1 MFIGLSEE
9 QEKLRRE
16 LRAYYEKLL
25 TPERREA
32 LAREHGIGPVTTEL
46 RKQMAK
52 DGWLCFGWPKEYGGQ
67 GRSQVDH
74 FIFFDE
80 SMRSMAPVPMLT
92 INTVGPTLMRFGT
105 EEQRRFFLPRIAAG
119 EIEFCIGYS
128 EPNAGTD
135 LASLQTRAVRDGD
148 DYVVN
153 GQKIW
158 TSLAGGA
165 DYCWLAVRTDPQ
177 APKHAGISM
186 LIVDMKNTPGIRV
199 DPLHLLSDHDI
210 NQVFFDDVR
219 VPAAN
224 LVGGEN
230 KGWKLITNQ
239 LNHERV
245 TLCSSGTLERC
256 YLAVRDYAREAKLPD
271 GRRLLDEEWV
281 QVNLAKVYAGLEFLR
296 LINWKV
302 AWSATRGALAP
313 ADASATKVFGTEFY
327 LDAFQL
333 LMEILGQKGYL
344 ARGSPEAVAAGML
357 ETLYRSLMI
366 LTFGGGVNE
375 VQRDLIALFGLGL
388 PRIPR
393 H

>member
-1 MFIGLSEE
+1 MYIGLTPE
-9 QEKLRRE
+9 QEKLRHE

-25 TPERREA
+25 TPEVRVD
-32 LAREHGIGPVTTEL
+32 LAREHGIGPKTTAV
-46 RKQMAK
+46 RKQMAQ

-67 GRSQVDH
+67 GRDQVDH

-80 SMRSMAPVPMLT
+80 SMRAAAPIPMLT
-92 INTVGPTLMRFGT
+92 VNTVGPTIMRYGT
-105 EEQRRFFLPRIAAG
+105 EEQKRFFLPKIATG
-119 EIEFCIGYS
+119 ELEFCIGYS

-165 DYCWLAVRTDPQ
+165 DYCWLAVRTDPS
-177 APKHAGISM
+177 ASKHAGISM
-186 LIVDMKNTPGIRV
+186 LIVDMKTAGIRV
-199 DPLHLLSDHDI
+199 DPLHLLSEHDI

-219 VPAAN
+219 VPAKN

-245 TLCSSGTLERC
+245 TLCSSGVMERAYGITL
-256 YLAVRDYAREAKLPD
+256 DYAKATRLAD

-281 QVNLAKVYAGLEFLR
+281 QVNLAKVYAGIEFLR

-302 AWSATRGALAP
+302 ASTASKGALSP
-313 ADASATKVFGTEFY
+313 ADASTTKVFGTEFY
-327 LDAFQL
+327 LDAFQWM
-333 LMEILGQKGYL
+333 MEIVGPQAYL
-344 ARGSPEAVAAGML
+344 KRGSPEAVAAGHL
-357 ETLYRSLMI
+357 EGLYRSMMI

>member
-1 MFIGLSEE
+1 MYIGLTPE
-9 QEKLRRE
+9 QEKLRQE

-25 TPERREA
+25 TPEVRVD
-32 LAREHGIGPVTTEL
+32 LAREHGIGPKTTAV

-67 GRSQVDH
+67 GRDQVDH

-80 SMRSMAPVPMLT
+80 SMRAAAPIPMLT
-92 INTVGPTLMRFGT
+92 VNTVGPTIMRYGT
-105 EEQRRFFLPRIAAG
+105 EEQKQFFLPKIATG
-119 EIEFCIGYS
+119 ELEFCIGYS

-165 DYCWLAVRTDPQ
+165 DYCWLAVRTDPN
-177 APKHAGISM
+177 ASKHAGISM
-186 LIVDMKNTPGIRV
+186 LIVDMKTPGIRV
-199 DPLHLLSDHDI
+199 DPLHLLSEHNI

-219 VPAAN
+219 VPAKN

-245 TLCSSGTLERC
+245 TLCSSGVMERAYGITL
-256 YLAVRDYAREAKLPD
+256 DYAKSTRLDD

-281 QVNLAKVYAGLEFLR
+281 QVNLAKVYAGIEFLR

-302 AWSATRGALAP
+302 ASTASKGALSP
-313 ADASATKVFGTEFY
+313 ADASTTKVFGTEFY
-327 LDAFQL
+327 LDAFQWM
-333 LMEILGQKGYL
+333 MEVVGPRAYL
-344 ARGSPEAVAAGML
+344 TRGSPEAVA
-357 ETLYRSLMI
+357 T
-366 LTFGGGVNE
+366 
-375 VQRDLIALFGLGL
+375 
-388 PRIPR
+388 
-393 H
+393 

>member
-1 MFIGLSEE
+1 MYIGLSEE
-9 QEKLRRE
+9 QQTLCQE
-16 LRAYYEKLL
+16 LRTYYDRLL
-25 TPERREA
+25 TPTVRED
-32 LAREHGIGPVTTEL
+32 LLREHGIGPRTKAV
-46 RKQMAK
+46 RQQMAK

-67 GRSQVDH
+67 GRDEVDH
-74 FIFFDE
+74 FLFFDE
-80 SMRSMAPVPMLT
+80 SMRAAAPVPMLT
-92 INTVGPTLMRFGT
+92 VNTVGPTIMRYGT
-105 EEQRRFFLPRIAAG
+105 DEQKRFFLPKIAAG
-119 EIEFCIGYS
+119 ELEFCIGYS

-135 LASLQTRAVRDGD
+135 LASLQCRAVRDGD

-165 DYCWLAVRTDPQ
+165 DYCWLAVRTDPT
-177 APKHAGISM
+177 AAKHAGISM
-186 LIVDMKNTPGIRV
+186 LIVDMKSKGIRV
-199 DPLHLLSDHDI
+199 DPLHLLSEHDI
-210 NQVFFDDVR
+210 NSVFFDDVR

-245 TLCSSGTLERC
+245 TLCSSGIMERAYGLTLEYAKSVR
-256 YLAVRDYAREAKLPD
+256 LAD

-281 QVNLAKVYAGLEFLR
+281 QVNFAKVFAGIEYLR
-296 LINWKV
+296 LLNWKV
-302 AWSATRGALAP
+302 ASSAKRGALSP
-313 ADASATKVFGTEFY
+313 ADASATTVYGTEFY
-327 LDAFQL
+327 LDGFQL
-333 LMEILGQKGYL
+333 LMEIVGPRAYL
-344 ARGSPEAVAAGML
+344 TRGSPEAVAAGHL
-357 ETLYRSLMI
+357 EGLYRSLMI

>member
-1 MFIGLSEE
+1 
-9 QEKLRRE
+9 
-16 LRAYYEKLL
+16 
-25 TPERREA
+25 
-32 LAREHGIGPVTTEL
+32 
-46 RKQMAK
+46 MA
-52 DGWLCFGWPKEYGGQ
+52 
-67 GRSQVDH
+67 S
-74 FIFFDE
+74 
-80 SMRSMAPVPMLT
+80 
-92 INTVGPTLMRFGT
+92 
-105 EEQRRFFLPRIAAG
+105 G

-153 GQKIW
+153 GQKTW

-177 APKHAGISM
+177 AAKHAGISM

-199 DPLHLLSDHDI
+199 DPLHLLAEHDI
-210 NQVFFDDVR
+210 NQVFFENAR
-219 VPAAN
+219 VPAKN

-230 KGWKLITNQ
+230 RGWKLITNQ

-245 TLCSSGTLERC
+245 TLGSSGIMERAYGITL
-256 YLAVRDYAREAKLPD
+256 DYAKHARLAD

-302 AWSATRGALAP
+302 AWTATKGALSP

-327 LDAFQL
+327 LDGFQL
-333 LMEILGQKGYL
+333 LMEILGPRGYL
-344 ARGSPEAVAAGML
+344 AHGSPEAVAAGML